1 MDFTGVF
8 TYNNEYLIVEP
19 QNALIVIAVA
29 GLFLVATLVARFLFL
44 AVSGF
49 FLILKE
55 RKMLETRKKTLS
67 DLVLMKD
74 IQTELEK
81 EIEQATLQAAFQN

>member
-1 MDFTGVF
+1 MDYTGIF
-8 TYNNEYLIVEP
+8 TYNTGNLLTTPENIITSVICIVTFG
-19 QNALIVIAVA
+19 III
-29 GLFLVATLVARFLFL
+29 FLMRKI
-44 AVSGF
+44 
-49 FLILKE
+49 FLIIVGLYWQYLD
-55 RKMLETRKKTLS
+55 RCFIAGRKKTLS

>member
-29 GLFLVATLVARFLFL
+29 GLFLVATLVVRFLFL

-81 EIEQATLQAAFQN
+81 EIEQATLRAAFQT

>member
-81 EIEQATLQAAFQN
+81 EIEEATLQVAFQ

>member
-8 TYNNEYLIVEP
+8 TYNNEYLIAEP
-19 QNALIVIAVA
+19 QNALIVIAIA
-29 GLFLVATLVARFLFL
+29 GLFLVATLVARFVFL

-55 RKMLETRKKTLS
+55 KKMLETRKKTLS